1 MAKTFYIVDD
11 HELLRI
17 GTISFI
23 EKKSDW
29 IDFDAAR
36 LLDEPSDKVRDA
48 LLELICD
55 ICSGKKQTKNEING
69 YREIAIFK
77 DGVTL

>member
-1 MAKTFYIVDD
+1 MKNIKIQYLNDEIKRLEYID
-11 HELLRI
+11 
-17 GTISFI
+17 G
-23 EKKSDW
+23 KSDW